1 VTSADPRAGAAR
13 RARVREGGFTLL
25 EVLVAFAILSI
36 VLAALAQVHV
46 LAVKKGGLAVDYREA
61 REGADTIF
69 RRITYEID
77 KPDWPDGRRFTF
89 DIEYGQYI
97 GLPTWER
104 DRWRSFVGVLRKQR
118 RMAAGTDPSGQI
130 PGLEGDRVGATDR
143 TQRREEEEKAGEATS
158 GEEVYAV
165 TLDVYIGEEEA
176 APFLTLST
184 YLPVPESDRRVQ
196 PTTTGAPR

>member
-1 VTSADPRAGAAR
+1 MPQRRLLDEVAANAVPAPVTRLVDGWLAKSAPELPFR
-13 RARVREGGFTLL
+13 RANS
-25 EVLVAFAILSI
+25 VL
-36 VLAALAQVHV
+36 
-46 LAVKKGGLAVDYREA
+46 
-61 REGADTIF
+61 
-69 RRITYEID
+69 
-77 KPDWPDGRRFTF
+77 PP
-89 DIEYGQYI
+89 
-97 GLPTWER
+97 
-104 DRWRSFVGVLRKQR
+104 
-118 RMAAGTDPSGQI
+118 MAAGTDPSGQI

-143 TQRREEEEKAGEATS
+143 TQRREEEEKPGEATS